1 MDKLKILTNS
11 INLQFKNH
19 DKIDIKKLEEKLRN
33 TKKNYVKYTIKNN
46 RVFIDVFKPYKRRRI
61 NAVYNFLIKVVRKYK
76 NINTTIF
83 CDLNDWSNKDMVD
96 EPIFVY
102 SAFKNTNN
110 FVIPDYLFL
119 QDYSKRN
126 GRNNDKD
133 SHDIMVLKYRNK
145 IKFEEKQSKCFFRA
159 GTVKNNIIFNMFRNN
174 ENVDACKS
182 SHNWMEYED
191 MFKHRYVI
199 SHYMKWDS
207 VYYFLK
213 SDILTFMYS
222 GFNTYLWYDLFLED
236 NVHYSSFSSLNE
248 FEEKFKFFED
258 NNEEAKKM
266 IDKSSKVVD
275 ELFNID
281 TAVDYMG
288 LLLLKYSSLA
298 NSSLVI

>member
-19 DKIDIKKLEEKLRN
+19 DKINIKKLEEKLRN
-33 TKKNYVKYTIKNN
+33 TEKNYIKYTIKNN

-83 CDLNDWSNKDMVD
+83 CDLNDWSNKDMKD
-96 EPIFVY
+96 DPIFVF
-102 SAFKNTNN
+102 SAIKNTNN

-119 QDYSKRN
+119 KDYSKRN

-133 SHDIMVLKYRNK
+133 SHDNMVLKYRNK
-145 IKFEEKQSKCFFRA
+145 IKFEDKQSKCFFRA
-159 GTVKNNIIFNMFRNN
+159 GTVKNNVIIKMFRNN
-174 ENVDACKS
+174 ENVNACKS

-222 GFNTYLWYDLFLED
+222 GFNTYLWYELFLED
-236 NVHYSSFSSLNE
+236 NIHYSSFSTLNE

-258 NNEEAKKM
+258 NNEEAKKI

-288 LLLLKYSSLA
+288 LLLLKYSSL
-298 NSSLVI
+298 VI